1 VAWPT
6 STGFTVAEA
15 VPATKA
21 GSTVRLNDAV
31 AVFPLPSVTVNVT
44 VNGDPVV
51 AVGVQLIDGEF
62 ELLHPVGRFVH
73 AYVKLPDPPEA
84 PLVEIVVN

>member
-1 VAWPT
+1 LCVAK
-6 STGFTVAEA
+6 A
-15 VPATKA
+15 VPAANA
-21 GSTVRLNDAV
+21 GSTNSVNVAV
-31 AVFPLPSVTVNVT
+31 AVFPSPSVTVNVT

-51 AVGVQLIDGEF
+51 AVGVQLIDDEF